1 MALNLTNFDAALKVH
16 YTADRIENLTY
27 PTNPLF
33 AMLSKTQDF
42 GGRNL
47 PVPIIFGNPQGRSAS
62 FTNAQ
67 NNVTNTQI
75 TDFILTRVT
84 DYGLATID
92 GEVIEASQGDN
103 NAFMRAVATE
113 IDGTLASLARSASI
127 AMYGS
132 GSGTIGQL
140 SATSGVT
147 TVITLADINE
157 ITNFEVG
164 MTLQLSTADG
174 GGTVKTG
181 TTAIT
186 DIDRDLGTVTVATS
200 LATFTPIGAVNDFIF
215 VQGDYDA
222 KMSGLAAWLPTT
234 APSATLFFGVDR
246 TSDVTRLGGIRIAG
260 AGAPI
265 EEVIIDATKRVGREG
280 GRPDKL
286 FLSYERWGELD
297 KSLGSKVQYVDL
309 TVDGRVG
316 FTGIRVNGP
325 NGPIDVV
332 PDTNCP
338 DPRGYLLQMSMWK
351 FYGLGRIPR
360 IFREDGLTV
369 LRQST
374 ADGVEV
380 RALYR
385 GQMGCRAPGFNA
397 VITW

>member
-1 MALNLTNFDAALKVH
+1 MALNMTNFDAALKQH
-16 YTADRIENLTY
+16 YTSDRIENLTY

-33 AMLSKTQDF
+33 AMMVKTQDF

-47 PVPIIFGNPQGRSAS
+47 PVPIIFGNPQGRSAA
-62 FTNAQ
+62 FATAQ
-67 NNVTNTQI
+67 SNVTNTQI
-75 TDFILTRVT
+75 TDYILTRVS

-132 GSGTIGQL
+132 GSGSIGQI

-147 TVITLADINE
+147 TLITLADINE

-164 MTLQLSTADG
+164 MTLVLSTADG

-186 DIDRDLGTVTVATS
+186 DIDRDLGTITVATDIS
-200 LATFTPIGAVNDFIF
+200 TFTAAGAVLDFIF
-215 VQGDYDA
+215 VEGDYDA

-234 APSATLFFGVDR
+234 APTATLFFGVDR

-260 AGAPI
+260 LGAPI
-265 EEVIIDATKRVGREG
+265 EEVIIDASKRVGREG

-286 FLSYERWGELD
+286 FLSFERWGELD

-309 TVDGRVG
+309 TVDGRIG

-332 PDTNCP
+332 PDANCP
-338 DPRGYLLQMSMWK
+338 DPLGYLLQMNVWK
-351 FYGLGRIPR
+351 FYGLGRVPR

-369 LRQST
+369 LRQAT
-374 ADGVEV
+374 ADGIEV

-385 GQMGCRAPGFNA
+385 GQLGSRAPGFNA